1 MNLNNVKIKE
11 QVYKT
16 PDEGK
21 INIDLDGVSKLVDNN
36 SGCRFTPKGVLD
48 FCKSFKV
55 NKECETNKENK
66 EKKSPLVYSSESERN
81 LHEVFN
87 SSVPDSYDYAV
98 LAHILLA
105 QGRIKSKIVSVP
117 NPKNDAKHHHR
128 AFVIFANNGTTY
140 VLDAAVDDIVELED
154 GKPYG
159 KKGVEY
165 TVVDSNVRLVSVKD
179 VPDYNPQK

>member
-16 PDEGK
+16 PNEGK

-36 SGCRFTPKGVLD
+36 IGFRFTPKEILE
-48 FCKSFKV
+48 FCKSLKKKKKLEK
-55 NKECETNKENK
+55 NEENEENK
-66 EKKSPLVYSSESERN
+66 SFPVYNSDSERN